1 MTFQRI
7 VGEVHSCHELQVET
21 LKELQTAREAPDL
34 LLWKMSNAQQD
45 WHHVFGLTGTKKWLG
60 IGGASG
66 NCSVGGGCFLH
77 TMRHAKYRGRAMGR
91 AESVETVSI
100 HQRIGSEGMATSSSL
115 QLLAI
120 TSNDGAEVGRD
131 CAWNFVGGLSGL
143 ISR

>member
-1 MTFQRI
+1 MLSDFPADCRRGAQLPRI
-7 VGEVHSCHELQVET
+7 AGGNAERAANCKGSSRLAFVEDV
-21 LKELQTAREAPDL
+21 QCTA
-34 LLWKMSNAQQD
+34 
-45 WHHVFGLTGTKKWLG
+45 GL
-60 IGGASG
+60 ASG

-100 HQRIGSEGMATSSSL
+100 HQHSGSEGMATSSSL

-120 TSNDGAEVGRD
+120 TANDGAEVGRD
-131 CAWNFVGGLSGL
+131 RAWNFVGGLSGL